1 MRHRQKPANKSRK
14 SHDYCGNGKAC
25 ALMISTFS
33 IELYL
38 VIDAKAMVNII
49 DALFGCCSYHTRS
62 VAMRYIDPTM
72 SANHAC
78 IHGQKLRQQCS

>member
-1 MRHRQKPANKSRK
+1 MRHRQKSANESRK
-14 SHDYCGNGKAC
+14 SHGYCGNGKAC
-25 ALMISTFS
+25 ALMLSTFS
-33 IELYL
+33 IEQSL
-38 VIDAKAMVNII
+38 VMDAKVIVNIV

-62 VAMRYIDPTM
+62 VAVCYIGPNM